1 MINECIINNVIVK
14 YIINE
19 LYNSHKA
26 QYPHLYQTDIANEI
40 IKKTNKYFN
49 CSRYKM
55 EPLFLDDRIIINI
68 YNDGSKC
75 VETIDIDYINIINNF
90 DKETELF
97 D

>member
-1 MINECIINNVIVK
+1 
-14 YIINE
+14 
-19 LYNSHKA
+19 
-26 QYPHLYQTDIANEI
+26 
-40 IKKTNKYFN
+40 
-49 CSRYKM
+49 M